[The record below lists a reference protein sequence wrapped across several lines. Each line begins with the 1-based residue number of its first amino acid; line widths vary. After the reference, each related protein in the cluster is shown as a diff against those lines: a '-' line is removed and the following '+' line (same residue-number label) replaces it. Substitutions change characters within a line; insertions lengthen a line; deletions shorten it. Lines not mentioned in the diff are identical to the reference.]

1 MSRDRQPGTP
11 PVRRL
16 APARGRVASVDAAR
30 RTHPMP
36 LASAAPDAVHVLIRR
51 LDPGIPLPALAHP
64 GDAGA
69 DLVAAADVELGPGE
83 RAVVPT
89 GVAIAL
95 PDGYAAFVHPRSGLA
110 ARRGVTIV
118 NAPGTVDAGYRGEIR
133 VTLLNTDAAKP
144 VRFQRGDRIAQ
155 LVIQRVE
162 HAVFHE
168 VGSLPGSARGD
179 GGFGSTGG
187 HRPTA
192 RRPTARRPTTR
203 PKARRPT
210 ARRPTARPKARR
222 PTARRPTARPTARW
236 PTTRW
241 PTTGWPTAR

>member
-1 MSRDRQPGTP
+1 
-11 PVRRL
+11 
-16 APARGRVASVDAAR
+16 
-30 RTHPMP
+30 MP

-89 GVAIAL
+89 GVAVAL

-110 ARRGVTIV
+110 ARHGVTIV

-187 HRPTA
+187 HAATA
-192 RRPTARRPTTR
+192 DGKADSKMADGKMADNRMANGEIADGNTAGLADGNENKATR
-203 PKARRPT
+203 
-210 ARRPTARPKARR
+210 
-222 PTARRPTARPTARW
+222 
-236 PTTRW
+236 
-241 PTTGWPTAR
+241 